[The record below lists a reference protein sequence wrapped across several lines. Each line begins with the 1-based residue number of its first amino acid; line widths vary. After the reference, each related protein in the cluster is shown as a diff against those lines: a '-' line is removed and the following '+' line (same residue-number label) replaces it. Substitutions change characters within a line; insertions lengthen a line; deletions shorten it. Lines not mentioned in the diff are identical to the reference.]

1 MEFKRP
7 EVISELKRWRGG
19 RDCGVA
25 FCYAVR
31 DRPGGDGSS
40 GHLPCP
46 FGRPYLPVAPQ
57 SVPGGKEL
65 IAAWKEGARCH
76 PVDQIIL
83 REEGGLML
91 ALRERLNVLRDRRGF
106 TMVEMM
112 VVLIIIAVLIGVGI
126 RFYLGYI
133 ENSRVTK
140 AKGQIQTMQ
149 AALDSYYAT
158 NAVYP
163 SDSSELLN
171 AGLKVATGTSSP
183 FTLDST
189 DPWGKNYAYNVR
201 ADKKAYVVYSGHNKV
216 QGKDAYVVGRGKE
229 GESDSPAIEVT
240 TTAPTPATS

>member
-1 MEFKRP
+1 M
-7 EVISELKRWRGG
+7 LTL
-19 RDCGVA
+19 
-25 FCYAVR
+25 R
-31 DRPGGDGSS
+31 DRLS
-40 GHLPCP
+40 
-46 FGRPYLPVAPQ
+46 
-57 SVPGGKEL
+57 
-65 IAAWKEGARCH
+65 
-76 PVDQIIL
+76 
-83 REEGGLML
+83 
-91 ALRERLNVLRDRRGF
+91 VLRDRRGF

-163 SDSSELLN
+163 SDSSGLLN
-171 AGLKVATGTSSP
+171 AGLKVTTSAGGV
-183 FTLDST
+183 FTLDSA

-201 ADKKAYVVYSGHNKV
+201 TADKKAYVVYSGHNKV